1 MEFKTLN
8 KVNDGESARTQQY
21 HCVVRVMKALRT
33 PGICGKGVM
42 VEDSSQIIIT
52 TLERVLMPQRR
63 LAGVTYHGL
72 LLWVSHWTRHLRGR
86 LTGFRIGFTPGLAP
100 FLGG

>member
-1 MEFKTLN
+1 
-8 KVNDGESARTQQY
+8 
-21 HCVVRVMKALRT
+21 MKALRT

-42 VEDSSQIIIT
+42 VEDFSQIIIV
-52 TLERVLMPQRR
+52 TLERVLVPQRH
-63 LAGVTYHGL
+63 LTGVTYHGL
-72 LLWVSHWTRHLRGR
+72 LLWVSHWIRHLRGR